1 MGDVLSGIGNAI
13 GSAVDG
19 LESVGGDAL
28 QVGGKLL
35 SNPAIDTALG
45 SMVGCPELGM
55 IAPIIGGLTNSGG
68 SSSPS
73 SLGQMP
79 GMFGGGG
86 DPFGGLLN
94 QGLGNIFG
102 GGGLAGLGGGFPG
115 LGGGFP
121 GLGGGLPNNTLQP
134 GSLGTAPG
142 AGSGAGSSTGI
153 PGAGGFDPN
162 GGLASMLQQMQ
173 NSVALQTQMS
183 AIQTAFQVVTKEIS
197 MAEDAAKTAMSN
209 VH

>member
-19 LESVGGDAL
+19 LESVGGDVL
-28 QVGGKLL
+28 QAGGKLL

-55 IAPIIGGLTNSGG
+55 IAPIISGLTNSGG

-79 GMFGGGG
+79 GMFGGG

-102 GGGLAGLGGGFPG
+102 GGGLPG

-121 GLGGGLPNNTLQP
+121 GLGGGLPGNAMLP
-134 GSLGTAPG
+134 GSLGLAPG